1 MSLPLE
7 HPVLYQLDEVLF
19 SESLR
24 PKLDQELAQVSQS
37 VASRLLQLID
47 LLEDSCTAMLLVSE
61 RLKVEKHGGK
71 RLGHA
76 VMQLAGENVPHLLDR
91 RLGAS
96 IGKLGAGAR
105 FSDTFA
111 R

>member
-1 MSLPLE
+1 
-7 HPVLYQLDEVLF
+7 
-19 SESLR
+19 
-24 PKLDQELAQVSQS
+24 

-47 LLEDSCTAMLLVSE
+47 LLEHPSTAMLLISE

-76 VMQLAGENVPHLLDR
+76 VMQLAGEDVPHLLDR
-91 RLGAS
+91 WFGARLS
-96 IGKLGAGAR
+96 KLGRGPR